1 MTNFFGTDGIRG
13 TVGMEPLTPE
23 FFLKIGKSVGKVL
36 VSDSAVTT
44 ILIGRDTRLSG
55 QMLQSALV
63 AGLLS
68 SRVNVI
74 DAGIIPSPA
83 VAWLVKKLNLD
94 AGAVIS
100 ASHNPVDQNGVKFF
114 TSDGDKLSNIQEH
127 QIEELILKN
136 YTPEFDE
143 MRVPGQLIDGF
154 DLCELYIEALI
165 AEHPIKFLDG
175 LNVLLDCSNGAVS
188 IIAPKVFHRAGAN
201 IVAVNS
207 TPTGTNI
214 NVKSGSEYARR
225 FPIQLGEMIRK
236 SNSLC
241 GLAFDGDADRV
252 VFVEPDG
259 KLIDGD
265 QILGFLAKYLK
276 KQGKLLANSIVTT
289 SMRNEGLNNYIEEL
303 QIKMYETPVG
313 DKYVVEKLRQL
324 SIEGVPADQF
334 GLGGEQAGHI
344 VLLNDEFTTGDGI
357 RTALYTLRAFVE
369 SGEGSFIDFASKI
382 RKTPQIIASAILG
395 DGPRYDRDELD
406 QLEINEL
413 KNTSGL
419 SRVNLRYSGTEPIF
433 RTMIEANFEL
443 NELDLARLSIGLC
456 KKAQLKSG
464 NMDGDIDILN
474 CTQGGM
480 IEL

>member
-1 MTNFFGTDGIRG
+1 MAKFFGTDGIRG
-13 TVGMEPLTPE
+13 TVGKEPLTPE
-23 FFLKIGKSVGKVL
+23 FFLQIGKSVGKVL

-68 SRVNVI
+68 SGVNVI
-74 DAGIIPSPA
+74 DAGIIPSPT
-83 VAWLVKKLNLD
+83 VAWLVKKMNLD
-94 AGAVIS
+94 AGAVVS
-100 ASHNPVDQNGVKFF
+100 ASHNPADQNGVKFF
-114 TSDGDKLSNIQEH
+114 TSDGDKLSIIQEN

-136 YTPEFDE
+136 YSAELDE
-143 MRVPGQLIDGF
+143 MRLPGQLIDGNNL
-154 DLCELYIEALI
+154 DELYIEAIL
-165 AEHPIKFLDG
+165 AEHPMKFLEG
-175 LNVLLDCSNGAVS
+175 RNVLLDCSNGAASV
-188 IIAPKVFHRAGAN
+188 IAPKVFHRAGAS

-214 NVKSGSEYARR
+214 NVNSGSEFARR
-225 FPIQLGEMIRK
+225 YPRQLGEIIRK
-236 SNSLC
+236 SESLC

-265 QILGFLAKYLK
+265 QILGFLADHLK

-289 SMRNEGLNNYIEEL
+289 SMRNEGLNKYIEEL

-313 DKYVVEKLRQL
+313 DKYVVEKLREL
-324 SIEGVPADQF
+324 SFDGGSADQF

-344 VLLNDEFTTGDGI
+344 ILLNNEFTTGDGI

-369 SGEGSFIDFASKI
+369 SGEESFIDFASKI
-382 RKTPQIIASAILG
+382 RKTPQIIASANLG

-406 QLEINEL
+406 KMEIAGL
-413 KNTSGL
+413 KSISGL
-419 SRVNLRYSGTEPIF
+419 SRLNLRYSGTEPIF
-433 RTMIEANFEL
+433 RTMIEANYEL
-443 NELDLARLSIGLC
+443 NEIDLARISIDLS

-464 NMDGDIDILN
+464 NINGDIDILN